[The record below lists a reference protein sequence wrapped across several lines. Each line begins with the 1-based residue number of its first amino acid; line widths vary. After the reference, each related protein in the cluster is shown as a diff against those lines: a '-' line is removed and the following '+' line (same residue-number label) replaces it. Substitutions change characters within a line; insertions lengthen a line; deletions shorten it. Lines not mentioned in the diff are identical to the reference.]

1 MGVINLK
8 FLDDSNAA
16 TVKEVNFFEAEL
28 KRMNAEL
35 ERMMK
40 LRKVVNEK
48 LFSLEK
54 ELVEDATVKV
64 AFSVNEVVN
73 DYSEN
78 GFAGEKVKRA
88 VSAVRS
94 LFFDDQDLAFQDFA
108 CIDVSATAHGN
119 CYGLEFVF
127 ESLSNTDK
135 AFAIFMPIA
144 VIEEDT
150 EEAIL
155 AGKDVSIDVFMLL
168 QTGVSS
174 SSKNGVFKNGVVVSR
189 FASLSYAE
197 MAEAIKGYILENS
210 IKQKSTDKEKLQKY
224 ATELLA

>member
-1 MGVINLK
+1 MGVFDLK
-8 FLDDSNAA
+8 MLDSSNTA
-16 TVKEVNFFEAEL
+16 TVKELDFFKAEL
-28 KRMNAEL
+28 KRMNDEL

-54 ELVEDATVKV
+54 ELVENATVKV
-64 AFSVNEVVN
+64 AFNANEVVD
-73 DYSEN
+73 DYAEN
-78 GFAGEKVKRA
+78 GFAGEKVKLA

-119 CYGLEFVF
+119 CYGLDFEF
-127 ESLSNTDK
+127 ESLSNINK
-135 AFAIFMPIA
+135 AFVIFMPIA

-155 AGKDVSIDVFMLL
+155 AGRDVSIDVFMLL
-168 QTGVSS
+168 QTRVGS
-174 SSKNGVFKNGVVVSR
+174 SSKNEVLVPR

-197 MAEAIKGYILENS
+197 MAEAIKGYILEDP
-210 IKQKSTDKEKLQKY
+210 IKQKSTDKENLHKY

>member
-8 FLDDSNAA
+8 LLDDTNAA

-28 KRMNAEL
+28 KRMNSEL
-35 ERMMK
+35 ERMIK

-54 ELVEDATVKV
+54 ELVENATVKV
-64 AFSVNEVVN
+64 AFSANEVVD
-73 DYSEN
+73 DYVEN
-78 GFAGEKVKRA
+78 GFAGEKVIRA

-108 CIDVSATAHGN
+108 CIDVSIAARGN
-119 CYGLEFVF
+119 CYGLDFVF
-127 ESLSNTDK
+127 ESLSNLDK
-135 AFAIFMPIA
+135 AFVIFMPIA

-150 EEAIL
+150 EEVIL

-168 QTGVSS
+168 QTRVGS
-174 SSKNGVFKNGVVVSR
+174 SSKNGVFVSR

-197 MAEAIKGYILENS
+197 MAEAIKEYILEDP
-210 IKQKSTDKEKLQKY
+210 IKQKSADKEKLQKY
-224 ATELLA
+224 VTELLASKR

>member
-1 MGVINLK
+1 MGVIDLK
-8 FLDDSNAA
+8 LLDGLNAA
-16 TVKEVNFFEAEL
+16 TVKELNFFEAEL

-54 ELVEDATVKV
+54 ELVENATVKV
-64 AFSVNEVVN
+64 AFSVNEVVD
-73 DYSEN
+73 DYAEN

-108 CIDVSATAHGN
+108 CTDVSTAMHGN
-119 CYGLEFVF
+119 CYGLDFRF
-127 ESLSNTDK
+127 ESLSNLDK
-135 AFAIFMPIA
+135 AFSIFMPIA
-144 VIEEDT
+144 LIEEDT
-150 EEAIL
+150 KEAAL
-155 AGKDVSIDVFMLL
+155 AGRDISIDVFMLL
-168 QTGVSS
+168 QTRDGS
-174 SSKNGVFKNGVVVSR
+174 SSKNGEFVPR

-197 MAEAIKGYILENS
+197 MAEAVKGYIREDP